1 MKQLAIK
8 ENHLYQKAYQK
19 GKRCICNNVSVFV
32 LRDFASERIRKSD
45 PMKRRH
51 NRVGIASPKKIGGAV
66 ARNRARRIIRE
77 AYRLTDLERPV
88 LRGNLIVI
96 TAREGATLCKMQD
109 VKKDLAYAFTKLE
122 MFAK

>member
-1 MKQLAIK
+1 MKQLAIR

-19 GKRCICNNVSVFV
+19 GKRCICKNVSVFV
-32 LRDFASERIRKSD
+32 LRDFAAEKIRRAD

-77 AYRLTDLERPV
+77 AYRQTDLERQII
-88 LRGNLIVI
+88 RGNLIVI
-96 TAREGATLCKMQD
+96 TAREGATACKMQD
-109 VKKDLAYAFTKLE
+109 VKNDLAYAFSRLE